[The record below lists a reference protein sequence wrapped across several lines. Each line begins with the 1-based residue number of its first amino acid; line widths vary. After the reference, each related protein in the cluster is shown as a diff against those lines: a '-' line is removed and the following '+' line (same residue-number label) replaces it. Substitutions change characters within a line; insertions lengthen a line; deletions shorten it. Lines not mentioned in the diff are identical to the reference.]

1 MNIKS
6 VFDKDFVR
14 YGKVITGYNVQP
26 LLAKLMEVTPRPKD
40 STVYQHGDA
49 QLECVPVAT
58 EIAKNFFGGQEVQI
72 GYCNGYNV
80 MLNCLEYHRNSEIN
94 ITADDIILLVAPL
107 QEVQEGTLNTSK
119 VEAFLAPAGSMIQF
133 YETTLHYAPCCSV
146 KDDKAS
152 DGFSVIVILPA
163 GTNTA
168 KPEIAERNPEDK
180 LLWANNKW
188 LIAHPDT
195 KEAKAGAFAGLTGKN
210 ISVLDK

>member
-1 MNIKS
+1 MTIKS
-6 VFDKDFVR
+6 VFDQEFVR

-26 LLAKLMEVTPRPKD
+26 LLAKLMEVSPRPKEG
-40 STVYQHGDA
+40 TVYKPGDT
-49 QLECVPVAT
+49 QLENVPVAA

-107 QEVQEGTLNTSK
+107 QEVHEGTLDTSK
-119 VEAFLAPAGSMIQF
+119 VEAFLAPAGTMVQF
-133 YETTLHYAPCCSV
+133 YETTLHYAPCCAV
-146 KDDKAS
+146 KDGNAS
-152 DGFSVIVILPA
+152 DGFSVIVMLPA
-163 GTNTA
+163 KTNTA
-168 KPEIAERNPEDK
+168 KPEIEIHTAEDK

-195 KEAKAGAFAGLTGKN
+195 AEAKAGAFVGLTGKN